1 MSIKID
7 IISGF
12 LGAGK
17 TTLINKILPQIIE
30 CEKVALIENEFGDIG
45 IDGSMFE
52 ESGINVTE
60 INSGCICCTLFGDF
74 VKALLKL
81 IDEYDFDRIIIEP
94 TGVGML
100 SDVVKA
106 CDYAIPK
113 VKKNATI
120 NLKLSV
126 IDPEKFEMYNTLF
139 GDFFKDQIASAEILI
154 LSRSQLVD
162 YNTIDKTCTE
172 LRKQNEHA
180 RILTDNWN
188 ELNAVEML
196 GLIDRDKSIHENS
209 NKNYVEH
216 HQEGHHH
223 DEHHHKN
230 KFDYCSIINTKP
242 ISSNEMKALLESI
255 STNREYGIIARSKG
269 VFKTD
274 KGKLL
279 QFDYVPGDFKCFEPK
294 KEKAENGFVII
305 GQHLEGSLINKCF
318 IM

>member
-17 TTLINKILPQIIE
+17 TTLINKILPQITAS
-30 CEKVALIENEFGDIG
+30 EKVALIENEFGDIG

-52 ESGINVTE
+52 ESGVNVTE

-74 VKALLKL
+74 VKALIKL
-81 IDEYDFDRIIIEP
+81 IDEYDFDRILIEP

-113 VKKNATI
+113 VKKDAKI

-126 IDPEKFEMYNTLF
+126 IDPEKFEMYNNLF
-139 GDFFKDQIASAEILI
+139 GDFFKDQISSAETLI

-162 YNTIDKTCTE
+162 SNTIDKTCAE

-180 RILTDNWN
+180 GILTDNWN
-188 ELNAVEML
+188 ELSAVEML
-196 GLIDRDKSIHENS
+196 ALIDCERSIHENS
-209 NKNYVEH
+209 DKDDVEH

-223 DEHHHKN
+223 KN
-230 KFDYCSIINTKP
+230 EFDYCSIINTKP
-242 ISSNEMKALLESI
+242 MSSNEMKALLESL

-294 KEKAENGFVII
+294 KEKAENGFIII
-305 GQHLEGSLINKCF
+305 GQHLEGGLINKCF